1 MSLDN
6 IGDAIPEEPNEL
18 SEEERDNLYAYL
30 THNDTNLANVEKLLN
45 LCKTNN
51 AKLVSVSEQPGAT
64 GNKRRKISEFE
75 GDTGDNGSLAKA
87 FMMLVTNYPPSSSV
101 VATMI
106 CPVSFMQICDSLS
119 EKQVISGSIHEFR
132 DYLGRDDV
140 WYIVDARK
148 LKEYR
153 GKTTLQVNYYKKFDG
168 LGVKIMYM
176 PVWSFSEIKQC
187 KNNIDIFK
195 NLKGEEI
202 LDLCNKWVGFLVN
215 ANIMSFVG
223 ETTQGNDISHR
234 LVHICTT
241 VSEEEE
247 AEEGKVDLT
256 FSESSI
262 SINLEPLTISNFSE
276 PSTSFTSF
284 TSWGPSNKPSV
295 AQNDNEGVRDRKRF
309 D

>member
-51 AKLVSVSEQPGAT
+51 AKLVSVS

-153 GKTTLQVNYYKKFDG
+153 GKTTLQS
-168 LGVKIMYM
+168 L
-176 PVWSFSEIKQC
+176 
-187 KNNIDIFK
+187 
-195 NLKGEEI
+195 
-202 LDLCNKWVGFLVN
+202 LDAGINKVN

-234 LVHICTT
+234 LVHICTN

>member
-1 MSLDN
+1 MLIIFFN
-6 IGDAIPEEPNEL
+6 IL
-18 SEEERDNLYAYL
+18 
-30 THNDTNLANVEKLLN
+30 
-45 LCKTNN
+45 
-51 AKLVSVSEQPGAT
+51 

-176 PVWSFSEIKQC
+176 PVWSLSEIKQC

-234 LVHICTT
+234 LVHIRTN
-241 VSEEEE
+241 VPEEEE
-247 AEEGKVDLT
+247 AEEGK
-256 FSESSI
+256 
-262 SINLEPLTISNFSE
+262 NLLYP
-276 PSTSFTSF
+276 FTSS
-284 TSWGPSNKPSV
+284 TLRGPSNKPSV
-295 AQNDNEGVRDRKRF
+295 VQNDNEGVPYYSQIILEFASDYVAEGVINRLSEINKQVLLDFVKTSVDVNEYSSLRGIIFERLAHQKLLNGG